1 MTPVIT
7 PNADEGIRGGIVAA
21 DAHGLAG
28 ISYRQLDHWARQGW
42 VTPSVDAGEGR
53 SGRRRYS
60 ADDVVRLDL
69 LRHLAVS
76 QVNPAVAGPL
86 VGACEVPAGDVR
98 IVWGPVGAKDPDQ
111 VGLRVVP
118 GRRGTGRGRDLR
130 RLGGLQPDAAAR
142 PPGGGPHGDDC
153 RRAGGTAVG
162 MSPRCEGVAPV
173 PWRRRRLRGGTQ
185 QQRSERVRET

>member
-1 MTPVIT
+1 MASVIT
-7 PNADEGIRGGIVAA
+7 PSADEGIIADGPTGIVAA

-42 VTPSVDAGEGR
+42 VTPSVDPGEGR

-76 QVNPAVAGPL
+76 RVNPAAAGPL
-86 VGACEVPAGDVR
+86 VARCEIPAGDVR
-98 IVWGPVGAKDPDQ
+98 IVWGPVGARDADA

-118 GRRGTGRGRDLR
+118 AGEALETVESSGAWVVYNPADVRTRITGTVT
-130 RLGGLQPDAAAR
+130 
-142 PPGGGPHGDDC
+142 PP
-153 RRAGGTAVG
+153 AV
-162 MSPRCEGVAPV
+162 R
-173 PWRRRRLRGGTQ
+173 TT
-185 QQRSERVRET
+185 SERPVAGTEPATREAATSERRSA

>member
-1 MTPVIT
+1 MSRAVAAPV
-7 PNADEGIRGGIVAA
+7 GIVAG
-21 DAHGLAG
+21 DAHELAG

-76 QVNPAVAGPL
+76 RVNPAVAGPL
-86 VGACEVPAGDVR
+86 VGDCELSSGDVR

-111 VGLRVVP
+111 IGLRVVP
-118 GRRGTGRGRDLR
+118 AADALAAVEAGGAWVVYNPAPLRD
-130 RLGGLQPDAAAR
+130 RLTAAAPTAAAAPEAPAASTTPEAPAR
-142 PPGGGPHGDDC
+142 AE
-153 RRAGGTAVG
+153 RRSA
-162 MSPRCEGVAPV
+162 
-173 PWRRRRLRGGTQ
+173 
-185 QQRSERVRET
+185 

>member
-1 MTPVIT
+1 MTDPE
-7 PNADEGIRGGIVAA
+7 DEGPHGILAA

-69 LRHLAVS
+69 LRHLALS
-76 QVNPAVAGPL
+76 RVNPALAGPL

-98 IVWGPVGAKDPDQ
+98 IVWGPVGAKDADQ

-118 GRRGTGRGRDLR
+118 VGEALAAVETAGAWVVYNPALLR
-130 RLGGLQPDAAAR
+130 ARLAGSQAVAASEPSATTDAATAE
-142 PPGGGPHGDDC
+142 
-153 RRAGGTAVG
+153 RRSA
-162 MSPRCEGVAPV
+162 
-173 PWRRRRLRGGTQ
+173 
-185 QQRSERVRET
+185 

>member
-76 QVNPAVAGPL
+76 KVNPAVAGPL

-118 GRRGTGRGRDLR
+118 AGEALAAVETSGAWVVYNPTPLRD
-130 RLGGLQPDAAAR
+130 RLAATTPAS
-142 PPGGGPHGDDC
+142 
-153 RRAGGTAVG
+153 AQTTNA
-162 MSPRCEGVAPV
+162 APA
-173 PWRRRRLRGGTQ
+173 
-185 QQRSERVRET
+185 ERKSA

>member
-76 QVNPAVAGPL
+76 KVNPAVAGPL
-86 VGACEVPAGDVR
+86 VAACEVPAGDVR

-118 GRRGTGRGRDLR
+118 AGEALAAVETSGAWVVYNPTPLRD
-130 RLGGLQPDAAAR
+130 RLAATTPAS
-142 PPGGGPHGDDC
+142 
-153 RRAGGTAVG
+153 AQTTNA
-162 MSPRCEGVAPV
+162 APA
-173 PWRRRRLRGGTQ
+173 
-185 QQRSERVRET
+185 ERKSA

>member
-1 MTPVIT
+1 MMPVIT

-76 QVNPAVAGPL
+76 RVNPAVAGPL
-86 VGACEVPAGDVR
+86 VAACEVPAGDVR
-98 IVWGPVGAKDPDQ
+98 IVWGPVGAKDPDH

-118 GRRGTGRGRDLR
+118 AAGALAAVETFGAWVVYNPTPLRDRLAGSPTVAASDPTVTTAGEPAERRS
-130 RLGGLQPDAAAR
+130 A
-142 PPGGGPHGDDC
+142 
-153 RRAGGTAVG
+153 
-162 MSPRCEGVAPV
+162 
-173 PWRRRRLRGGTQ
+173 
-185 QQRSERVRET
+185 

>member
-7 PNADEGIRGGIVAA
+7 PNADEGISADEPDGIVAA

-42 VTPSVDAGEGR
+42 VTPSVDQGEGR

-76 QVNPAVAGPL
+76 KVNPAAAGPL
-86 VGACEVPAGDVR
+86 VARCEVPAGDVR
-98 IVWGPVGAKDPDQ
+98 FVWGPVGSKDADRI
-111 VGLRVVP
+111 GLRVVP
-118 GRRGTGRGRDLR
+118 AGEALDAVEASGAWVVYNPAAVRA
-130 RLGGLQPDAAAR
+130 RLAGAVAPATPVASTTSERAAAT
-142 PPGGGPHGDDC
+142 PEPAAP
-153 RRAGGTAVG
+153 AG
-162 MSPRCEGVAPV
+162 AP
-173 PWRRRRLRGGTQ
+173 
-185 QQRSERVRET
+185 SERRSA

>member
-7 PNADEGIRGGIVAA
+7 PNADEGISGDLPGGIVAT
-21 DAHGLAG
+21 DAHFLAG

-76 QVNPAVAGPL
+76 KVNPATAGPL
-86 VGACEVPAGDVR
+86 VGACAVPAGDVR
-98 IVWGPVGAKDPDQ
+98 IVWGPVGAKDPDRI
-111 VGLRVVP
+111 GLRVVP
-118 GRRGTGRGRDLR
+118 AGEALTAVEAGGAWVVYNPTPLRD
-130 RLGGLQPDAAAR
+130 RLAAAPAAEPAPAR
-142 PPGGGPHGDDC
+142 
-153 RRAGGTAVG
+153 TA
-162 MSPRCEGVAPV
+162 APA
-173 PWRRRRLRGGTQ
+173 
-185 QQRSERVRET
+185 SERRSA

>member
-7 PNADEGIRGGIVAA
+7 PSADEGISGDLPPGIVAA

-42 VTPSVDAGEGR
+42 VTPSVDPGEGR

-76 QVNPAVAGPL
+76 RVNPAAAGPL
-86 VGACEVPAGDVR
+86 VAGCEIPAGDVR
-98 IVWGPVGAKDPDQ
+98 IVWGPVGSKDTDRI
-111 VGLRVVP
+111 GLRVVP
-118 GRRGTGRGRDLR
+118 AGEALEAVESSGAWVVYNPAGVRARMAGT
-130 RLGGLQPDAAAR
+130 
-142 PPGGGPHGDDC
+142 
-153 RRAGGTAVG
+153 
-162 MSPRCEGVAPV
+162 VAP
-173 PWRRRRLRGGTQ
+173 GAGTPSTESAADASPATAPAT
-185 QQRSERVRET
+185 SERRSA

>member
-7 PNADEGIRGGIVAA
+7 PNADQGISADDPTGIVAA

-42 VTPSVDAGEGR
+42 VTPSVDPGEGR

-76 QVNPAVAGPL
+76 KVNPAAAGPL
-86 VGACEVPAGDVR
+86 VARCEVPAGDVR
-98 IVWGPVGAKDPDQ
+98 VVWGPVGAKDADAI
-111 VGLRVVP
+111 GLRVVP
-118 GRRGTGRGRDLR
+118 AGEALDAVEASGAWVVYNPAGVRT
-130 RLGGLQPDAAAR
+130 RLAGATAPAGATPAAEA
-142 PPGGGPHGDDC
+142 
-153 RRAGGTAVG
+153 TAATA
-162 MSPRCEGVAPV
+162 APASV
-173 PWRRRRLRGGTQ
+173 P
-185 QQRSERVRET
+185 SERRTA

>member
-7 PNADEGIRGGIVAA
+7 PNAEQGISGDLPSGIVAA

-76 QVNPAVAGPL
+76 RVNPAVAGPL
-86 VGACEVPAGDVR
+86 VGGCAVPAGDVR

-111 VGLRVVP
+111 VGLRVLPADEALAAVETSGAWVVYNP
-118 GRRGTGRGRDLR
+118 TPLRD
-130 RLGGLQPDAAAR
+130 RLAAAAPTTAEAPAR
-142 PPGGGPHGDDC
+142 AE
-153 RRAGGTAVG
+153 RRSA
-162 MSPRCEGVAPV
+162 
-173 PWRRRRLRGGTQ
+173 
-185 QQRSERVRET
+185 

>member
-76 QVNPAVAGPL
+76 KVNPAVAGPL
-86 VGACEVPAGDVR
+86 VGECELPSGDLG

-118 GRRGTGRGRDLR
+118 AGEALAAVETSGAWVVYNPTPLRD
-130 RLGGLQPDAAAR
+130 RLAAVPAAA
-142 PPGGGPHGDDC
+142 
-153 RRAGGTAVG
+153 
-162 MSPRCEGVAPV
+162 APA
-173 PWRRRRLRGGTQ
+173 
-185 QQRSERVRET
+185 ERKSA

>member
-7 PNADEGIRGGIVAA
+7 PNAEQGISGDLPSGIVAA

-76 QVNPAVAGPL
+76 RVNPAVAGPL
-86 VGACEVPAGDVR
+86 VGACAVPAGDVR

-111 VGLRVVP
+111 VGLRVLPADEALAAVETSGAWVVYNP
-118 GRRGTGRGRDLR
+118 TPLRD
-130 RLGGLQPDAAAR
+130 RLAAATPTTTEAPAR
-142 PPGGGPHGDDC
+142 TE
-153 RRAGGTAVG
+153 RRSA
-162 MSPRCEGVAPV
+162 
-173 PWRRRRLRGGTQ
+173 
-185 QQRSERVRET
+185 

>member
-76 QVNPAVAGPL
+76 KVNPAVAGPL
-86 VGACEVPAGDVR
+86 VGACDVPAGDVR

-118 GRRGTGRGRDLR
+118 AGEALAAVETSGAWVVYNPTPLRD
-130 RLGGLQPDAAAR
+130 RLAATTPAS
-142 PPGGGPHGDDC
+142 
-153 RRAGGTAVG
+153 AQTTNA
-162 MSPRCEGVAPV
+162 APA
-173 PWRRRRLRGGTQ
+173 
-185 QQRSERVRET
+185 ERKSA

>member
-1 MTPVIT
+1 MKPVIT
-7 PNADEGIRGGIVAA
+7 LNADEGISGALPSGIVAG

-76 QVNPAVAGPL
+76 RVNPAVAGPR
-86 VGACEVPAGDVR
+86 VGGWGAPPGHDRTA
-98 IVWGPVGAKDPDQ
+98 WGPV
-111 VGLRVVP
+111 
-118 GRRGTGRGRDLR
+118 
-130 RLGGLQPDAAAR
+130 AAQAAVE
-142 PPGGGPHGDDC
+142 
-153 RRAGGTAVG
+153 AGGAWVVYNPAPLRERLAG
-162 MSPRCEGVAPV
+162 AAPV
-173 PWRRRRLRGGTQ
+173 AAPGPARTTSGACAERRTA
-185 QQRSERVRET
+185 